1 MKYGVRHGLRE
12 RARDHLDRAAGNR
25 EDMMTLVRENS
36 AASAVYSTAVAAIM
50 PLLPFPSWEFRDD
63 YAQVPDMQEWA
74 ETVMRSREPD
84 FTIGGDYMHRW
95 YIIPRN
101 DMFNV
106 YLHRTMRSDN
116 DVPHDHPWDNT
127 SLVIAGG
134 YREETPDGVFVRS
147 PGDMIQRTASSVHR
161 LELIDGQPSISLF
174 FTGPKVR
181 DWGFHCPKGFVPWQ
195 QFTQGEHGGRGEI
208 GGGCGEYA

>member
-1 MKYGVRHGLRE
+1 MRHGRYE
-12 RARDHLDRAAGNR
+12 RARDHLDRAAGSRSDLQDILRQN
-25 EDMMTLVRENS
+25 TG
-36 AASAVYSTAVAAIM
+36 ASAIYSTAVRSIM
-50 PLLPFPSWEFRDD
+50 PLLPFHMWEFRDD
-63 YAQVPDMQEWA
+63 YAQLPDMQEWA
-74 ETVMRSREPD
+74 EITMASREPD

-95 YIIPRN
+95 FIIPRN
-101 DMFNV
+101 DMMNV

-127 SLVIAGG
+127 SFVLSGG
-134 YREETPDGVFVRS
+134 YTEHTPTGVFERK
-147 PGDMIQRTASSVHR
+147 PGDVVQRKATDVHR
-161 LELIDGQPSISLF
+161 LELWGTDSVSLF